1 MADRPPFAPPPRST
15 MGCSG
20 SRSDLVKPQDLLTE
34 ASEAQTEERSP
45 LKPLASTASAASA
58 SASAEPAVPA
68 AVPGEAEPII
78 ELVKET
84 KDDETKEVTEATTME
99 TVAKED
105 PEDLEEPAAQD
116 AQASTAVLPPEEV
129 EVVEPAVTDVTL
141 EEPELSWFESAT
153 AGDLRNLSLHVT
165 LATSNGAAASLLD
178 STTGDE
184 RSTALHLAAQQ
195 GHVEACRWLL
205 AARAEAQ
212 AITRKKATAL
222 HLAAQEGH
230 LEVLQLLLE
239 PQHPELLELNRDAWP
254 TALAV
259 DLWRCSPLH
268 RAAERGRSEVA
279 CYLLT
284 KRADP
289 QKADREGNS
298 PLHFACAVGCALLVA
313 ELLKRKVPLDFA
325 NNDGYSPLDLCV
337 RKKQPEVGDQLV
349 AAGAKMVKDV
359 KKTPP
364 SMLVAAA
371 SGLPFYCS
379 YIFKSDERVLK
390 KELLTPDAAGRS
402 ALLLAVQL
410 GHQAVVERLLDHPL
424 CTDDLHK
431 VVPSCG
437 LAPLHQA
444 AQAGRMEILQMLLR
458 RKAKVDQ
465 VDASGSTA
473 LFHAAEAQ
481 QLEMLQFLLDQGLR
495 PEQCND
501 VERTALHVATQQGTL
516 EACRALLRAAE
527 SEALITSQDW
537 EGATAVHLGIKG
549 GHAEVCRFLMEA
561 RADPREALD
570 FGVTPLQLAAEGHLE
585 VLQLLLSD
593 LRHDGAAL
601 RRALAGRQ
609 GDGRGAWLVACSHG
623 QLQCARELREAAEAQ
638 GIDLSKEE
646 DRTKRKAMT
655 LAALGGHLETC
666 KWLLET
672 GSDVK
677 ERDSCQW
684 TPLHAASAEGHTEVV
699 EWLLKQGADVSAV
712 DEDGHT
718 AHHVARRRGC
728 AAVEALLRRFA
739 AQAAGA

>member
-1 MADRPPFAPPPRST
+1 MAARPEPFAPPPRSA

-34 ASEAQTEERSP
+34 ASEARTEERSP
-45 LKPLASTASAASA
+45 LKPLASA
-58 SASAEPAVPA
+58 SASAEPAEPA
-68 AVPGEAEPII
+68 LPGEAEPII

-84 KDDETKEVTEATTME
+84 KEDDEAKEVTEAATME
-99 TVAKED
+99 TMAKED
-105 PEDLEEPAAQD
+105 QDPTAQTAPEPL
-116 AQASTAVLPPEEV
+116 EEV
-129 EVVEPAVTDVTL
+129 EAPEVTEVKC
-141 EEPELSWFESAT
+141 EEPELSWFDSAT

-165 LATSNGAAASLLD
+165 LATNGSAASLLD
-178 STTGDE
+178 STSGDE
-184 RSTALHLAAQQ
+184 RSTALHLSAQQ

-239 PQHPELLELNRDAWP
+239 PQHPELLDLNRDAWP

-284 KRADP
+284 KKADP

-298 PLHFACAVGCALLVA
+298 PLHFACASGCAPLVA

-390 KELLTPDAAGRS
+390 KELLTLDSAGRS
-402 ALLLAVQL
+402 PLLLAIQL

-424 CTDDLHK
+424 CTEDLQK
-431 VVPSCG
+431 VVASCG

-458 RKAKVDQ
+458 RKAQVDQ

-481 QLEMLQFLLDQGLR
+481 QLEMLQYLLSQGLR

-501 VERTALHVATQQGTL
+501 SEKTALHAAAQQGTL
-516 EACRALLRAAE
+516 EACRALLAAAT
-527 SEALITSQDW
+527 SEVLIKSQDW

-561 RADPREALD
+561 RADPQEALD
-570 FGVTPLQLAAEGHLE
+570 FGVTPLQLAAEGHQE
-585 VLQLLLSD
+585 VLRLLLSD
-593 LRHDGAAL
+593 LAGDGEAL

-609 GDGRGAWLVACSHG
+609 GDGRGAWLVACSNG
-623 QLQCARELREAAEAQ
+623 QLLCARELRDAAEAQ

-655 LAALGGHLETC
+655 LAALGGHLEMC

-718 AHHVARRRGC
+718 AHHLARRRGC